1 MRSTTIKKSPST
13 MRIIDRRG
21 MSLVELMIALVL
33 FSVILSV
40 LFSFMLNSRRSY
52 TATSNRV
59 EYQQSIRA
67 VFSLLTREVRSAGC
81 DPQQVGF
88 EHFAIADDIML
99 QYRADLDGNG
109 DTVGLDPP
117 EDVIYQYVTGDD
129 VLARDPGTGSQTI
142 LRNVSDLV
150 FTYLDAD
157 GIVLSPLPLSE
168 DNRARIR
175 YVDVTISG
183 LAENGEPI
191 EYNTRIQIRNG

>member
-191 EYNTRIQIRNG
+191 EYNTRILIRNG

>member
-1 MRSTTIKKSPST
+1 

-191 EYNTRIQIRNG
+191 EYNTRILIRNG